1 MDPITIYLSLFIG
14 AVAICAIA
22 ALIAKPPTRVCP
34 GCGDAVAIQAS
45 KCRACGYRPR

>member
-22 ALIAKPPTRVCP
+22 ALMAKPATRVCP
-34 GCGDAVAIQAS
+34 GCGGDVAIQAR
-45 KCRACGYRPR
+45 KCRTCGYRAR

>member
-1 MDPITIYLSLFIG
+1 MDPITIYVSLFIG

-22 ALIAKPPTRVCP
+22 ALMAKPATRACP
-34 GCGDAVAIQAS
+34 GCGDAIAIQAS